1 MLHDA
6 GKTSVGLA
14 LISFATS
21 KAEPDSSY
29 STAGLPG
36 AAAWLILIIYYPFP
50 GMLLPRSDPC
60 HTVSPRGVKEADFV
74 PPVPDGGWSDLCTDA
89 SSALISV
96 PEAQAGLP
104 SPVSHLVRWA
114 LTLPLKG
121 RILGVSSP

>member
-1 MLHDA
+1 M
-6 GKTSVGLA
+6 GLA

-21 KAEPDSSY
+21 KAEPDSSP

-50 GMLLPRSDPC
+50 GLLLPRSDPC

-96 PEAQAGLP
+96 PELRQV
-104 SPVSHLVRWA
+104 SPA
-114 LTLPLKG
+114 LFPTWSDG
-121 RILGVSSP
+121 H